1 MENII
6 YGLTEIERSLI
17 IIKKRLREISKLYED
32 GSIKEI
38 ESEVY
43 LTELNL
49 AGIISEITPTWHIL
63 LFCRSKNVPKL
74 YLYKGELYAK
84 TCKLCCKAKKMD
96 SSI

>member
-6 YGLTEIERSLI
+6 YKLTEIERSLI

-49 AGIISEITPTWHIL
+49 AGIISEITPT
-63 LFCRSKNVPKL
+63 
-74 YLYKGELYAK
+74 
-84 TCKLCCKAKKMD
+84 
-96 SSI
+96 

>member
-49 AGIISEITPTWHIL
+49 AGIISEITPT
-63 LFCRSKNVPKL
+63 
-74 YLYKGELYAK
+74 
-84 TCKLCCKAKKMD
+84 
-96 SSI
+96 